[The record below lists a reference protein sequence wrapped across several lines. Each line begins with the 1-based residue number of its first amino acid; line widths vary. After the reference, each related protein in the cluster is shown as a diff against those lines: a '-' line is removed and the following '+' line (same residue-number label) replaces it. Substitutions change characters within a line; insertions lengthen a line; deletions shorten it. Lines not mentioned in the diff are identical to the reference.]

1 MDLIPK
7 SHHHIISLPSHARPL
22 VSDATLSATQ
32 QDSDLVLPASR
43 ESATFVSPPLL
54 ETKGRSTS
62 TWKPAVWQALPSF
75 QERPPPT
82 RQFLT
87 EQRPQ
92 AVHSERETQ
101 TRQDVVNRSVD
112 ALDAGDKWVDELRE
126 LKDTVNRQN
135 SLLQWYQTQHS
146 PPSSS
151 SLAHLLQNGRPT
163 GSAMPLL
170 RAYEDRLAQ
179 RESEIVDLN
188 KKIGILGRE
197 KIDLEMQR
205 DNAMRNAEMFR
216 EKVQQAEL
224 RNCSNCADQSVRI
237 TSLTSEL
244 ESLKLRLSTD
254 DSIASKGVWLIIQ
267 LYQVT
272 VTLTYKITAQTL
284 QNQLRSFTPHIAS
297 LLSLTQTQHK
307 AITKLTSASTESAQH
322 LEDVTARLEH
332 AVKLNREQTIKC
344 ERLEE
349 EMVGLR
355 SVKREME
362 GLKAWKKK
370 WEPVVDDYRACIA
383 FLSTTALAI
392 QSATSEPLLPTL
404 KHLAT
409 SLKQLQKSRKD
420 LDKSHTSLLHK
431 YLLNM
436 DAKNAK
442 LQATNRHLEEVLI
455 TAEESRHARDQA
467 VDTAKKALRNSAE
480 VEEGLRRA
488 LKKKEVELDEVV
500 QTMNRKLKELR
511 EQYDRDRLQTH
522 IQIDELTKCKIELQT
537 EIGQLIRDKR
547 AADFNRDSSYAA
559 IDSIR
564 GNLRREMGVMA

>member
-22 VSDATLSATQ
+22 VSDATLSTTQ

-62 TWKPAVWQALPSF
+62 TWKPAVRQALPSF
-75 QERPPPT
+75 QERPPPA

-87 EQRPQ
+87 EQRAQ
-92 AVHSERETQ
+92 TVHSERETQ

-112 ALDAGDKWVDELRE
+112 ALDVGDKWVDELRE

-135 SLLQWYQTQHS
+135 ALLQWYQTQHS

-151 SLAHLLQNGRPT
+151 SLAHLLQNCRPT
-163 GSAMPLL
+163 GSAVPLL
-170 RAYEDRLAQ
+170 RAYEDRLAE
-179 RESEIVDLN
+179 RESEIVELN
-188 KKIGILGRE
+188 KKVGILGKE
-197 KIDLEMQR
+197 KVDLEMQR
-205 DNAMRNAEMFR
+205 ENALRNAEMFR
-216 EKVQQAEL
+216 EKVQQAES
-224 RNCSNCADQSVRI
+224 RNCSNCAEKSVRI

-254 DSIASKGVWLIIQ
+254 DLIASK
-267 LYQVT
+267 
-272 VTLTYKITAQTL
+272 AQTL

-322 LEDVTARLEH
+322 LEEVTARLED
-332 AVKLNREQTIKC
+332 AVKLNRERTIQC
-344 ERLEE
+344 EKLEE
-349 EMVGLR
+349 ELVGLR

-362 GLKAWKKK
+362 GLKVWKKK
-370 WEPVVDDYRACIA
+370 WEPVVDDYRACIT

-392 QSATSEPLLPTL
+392 QSAAPEPLLPTL
-404 KHLAT
+404 KHLTT
-409 SLKQLQKSRKD
+409 SLKQLQKSHKD

-442 LQATNRHLEEVLI
+442 LQATNRHLEEVLT

-511 EQYDRDRLQTH
+511 EQYDRDRLQAH

-537 EIGQLIRDKR
+537 EIGQLLRDKR

-564 GNLRREMGVMA
+564 DNLRREMGVMA